1 MREEQAHH
9 CRLAQILSL
18 QSPQRAASEISL
30 FPLCICS
37 LSAELSCSFSPQDGT
52 RKRTSSL
59 FQKGCFFFF
68 FHLKSLYCN
77 SLTVNIILLKF
88 TFGEAGGSINDQ

>member
-68 FHLKSLYCN
+68 SLKKSLLQLSDSKHN
-77 SLTVNIILLKF
+77 FVKIHLW
-88 TFGEAGGSINDQ
+88 GSRWEYQ